1 MTHPMPLPLRFRLV
15 HDDDATVATGVA
27 FGHPPTHV
35 VLSWID
41 GDSIELFEDI
51 DTFER
56 AHRPEGREIEW
67 IDAPEPSDPPDPDLD
82 PDPDPVD
89 PPS

>member
-1 MTHPMPLPLRFRLV
+1 MTLPLRFRLV
-15 HDDDATVATGVA
+15 HDDGATVATGVA
-27 FGHPPTHV
+27 FGHPATHV
-35 VLSWID
+35 VLAWID

-67 IDAPEPSDPPDPDLD
+67 VDAPGPFDSPDPG
-82 PDPDPVD
+82 PDPVD
-89 PPS
+89 PPP